1 MLLKTRRATST
12 GVQLETY
19 RQGDVLVQK
28 VDKMPENANPV
39 KCEGRVVLQHGE
51 VTGHCHAISTDYAK
65 MYTAKGQRYL
75 EIYKPG
81 ARLSHEE
88 HGTVQLPEGFY
99 RIVQQREYVP
109 EAPPRDVVD

>member
-1 MLLKTRRATST
+1 MLLKTRRATSA

-39 KCEGRVVLQHGE
+39 KWEGRVILQHGE
-51 VTGHCHAISTDYAK
+51 VTGHCHAISTDYAR

-81 ARLSHEE
+81 AKLNHEE
-88 HGTVQLPEGFY
+88 HGTIALPEGFY
-99 RIVQQREYVP
+99 RVIQQREYVP